1 MKLHRAAGRR
11 MSYGLP
17 PEPAISP
24 MDHTPASSRPP
35 TPTTAWAAGV
45 VVAATGPA

>member
-1 MKLHRAAGRR
+1 MKLHRPAGRR
-11 MSYGLP
+11 MSYGLS

-24 MDHTPASSRPP
+24 MDHIPASSRPH

-45 VVAATGPA
+45 AVAATGPA